1 MCPHSKTWNLIRK
14 PLYHSLNFPQQCS
27 VQCRIPFS
35 VLAQHWCDA
44 TFFQN
49 CLAEIKNAVFGK
61 WNGKTNYSKLSIK
74 FVKFIEFV
82 RIATHSETWLR
93 KLAQLVVRSQFSTL
107 GWSFQN
113 KHRWEIDV
121 ALSSDDKNK
130 LKEFLL

>member
-35 VLAQHWCDA
+35 VLAS
-44 TFFQN
+44 TGVMPPFFKIAW
-49 CLAEIKNAVFGK
+49 LKSNAVFGK

-82 RIATHSETWLR
+82 RIATHGETWLR
-93 KLAQLVVRSQFSTL
+93 KLAQLVARSQFSTL
-107 GWSFQN
+107 GWSFQK